1 MNNDLISRSVL
12 IEALKAEKKKD
23 RSRAYGEHECDLIA
37 GTIAMCID
45 FVKAAPTAYDVK
57 KVVEQLESEKI
68 TNAEPES
75 THVFMWNSA
84 IQKAIVCVMN
94 SGKELK

>member
-1 MNNDLISRSVL
+1 MKNDLISRSVL
-12 IEALKAEKKKD
+12 IEVLKAEKKKD

-45 FVKAAPTAYDVK
+45 FVKAAPTAYDVE
-57 KVVEQLESEKI
+57 KVVEQLEAEKI
-68 TNAEPES
+68 KNVEPEA
-75 THVFMWNSA
+75 THAFMWNSA

-94 SGKELK
+94 GENELK